1 MGFNGLDSSLEPKS
15 IGCFSLW
22 HSAKL
27 RRLSCSLGSGSSSE
41 SESEPAAS
49 PGPSPPSV
57 GSASATSESSAAEAE
72 RGAAGGRGGGF
83 WGVLGLSSW
92 LLPEGAGAGS
102 DGKSRH
108 MGNRGTEAFVTVTRI
123 CLSPNCCSL
132 LLFVAPL
139 LFCCPLILAA
149 VFSFLRF
156 GIVVVVVVVAVWLLW
171 FLWWSSL
178 SLWLSSLSV
187 VAGAVDA
194 SVVVFAR
201 CGCLFVPLHPRFLN
215 SVYCYPSV
223 EGEAVPLPF
232 GLEDVAGIPSP
243 KNALNVRSPLALKI
257 TAGFEGLFG
266 TVMLDSGLVF
276 FFLAKG
282 LSATLWLACK
292 VWVRRGVKWQNFQHY
307 VQQEQA
313 QGFESSQI
321 SGLVFGP
328 VLLRLATSAR
338 RGLAF
343 GGSPWPSTSHRTPAV
358 LSRI

>member
-1 MGFNGLDSSLEPKS
+1 M
-15 IGCFSLW
+15 
-22 HSAKL
+22 
-27 RRLSCSLGSGSSSE
+27 
-41 SESEPAAS
+41 
-49 PGPSPPSV
+49 
-57 GSASATSESSAAEAE
+57 
-72 RGAAGGRGGGF
+72 
-83 WGVLGLSSW
+83 GLSSW

-108 MGNRGTEAFVTVTRI
+108 MGYRGTEAFVTVTRI

-149 VFSFLRF
+149 VFSFFRF
-156 GIVVVVVVVAVWLLW
+156 GIVVVVVVAVWLLW

-178 SLWLSSLSV
+178 SLWLSLLSV

-243 KNALNVRSPLALKI
+243 NDALNVRSPLALKI

-276 FFLAKG
+276 FFWRRVSQPRCGLLARSG
-282 LSATLWLACK
+282 F
-292 VWVRRGVKWQNFQHY
+292 GV
-307 VQQEQA
+307 
-313 QGFESSQI
+313 G
-321 SGLVFGP
+321 
-328 VLLRLATSAR
+328 
-338 RGLAF
+338 
-343 GGSPWPSTSHRTPAV
+343 
-358 LSRI
+358 